1 MSTSANRTRIETF
14 KMIELVLTCMKINKF
29 EKKNEKKQYPPQTI
43 YRSCCELRRTHLCV
57 ITYGCKGKNK

>member
-29 EKKNEKKQYPPQTI
+29 EKKK
-43 YRSCCELRRTHLCV
+43 
-57 ITYGCKGKNK
+57 